1 MDNNSSTISLN
12 EREFLAEP
20 AMVRYHRSEPGDVQ
34 LPQQQPFFTAS
45 DRLTVIDEGEI
56 GISVNA
62 HPLLLTAGQLLYT
75 AKGSIVLISRESEDL
90 ELRSCRIDVTP
101 NGQVHPHHRVF
112 ETDEGLNERLE
123 HYLEL
128 IGIYGNSRPAATRPL
143 QQALLADIFG
153 SGRVVETVSHPSH
166 RQRLFNRF
174 IELVGEQTAVRR
186 DVEYYA
192 TRLHVSG
199 SQLMKT
205 VRRTSGRTVLEWIDL
220 RTVMQAKALLSY
232 SDKTVAEVGY
242 EVGMEDANYFSRYFK
257 RQTGLTPTEYRK
269 SEN

>member
-1 MDNNSSTISLN
+1 MNSSNSTISLN

-20 AMVRYHRSEPGDVQ
+20 AIVRYRRSEPGGMQ
-34 LPQQQPFFTAS
+34 LPQQRPFFTAS

-62 HPLLLTAGQLLYT
+62 HPFLLTAGQLLYT

-90 ELRSCRIDVTP
+90 ELRSCRIDVAP

-112 ETDEGLNERLE
+112 ETDEGLRERLG

-128 IGIYGNSRPAATRPL
+128 IGIYGNGRPAATKPL
-143 QQALLADIFG
+143 QQALLVDIFG
-153 SGRVVETVSHPSH
+153 SGKVVETVSHPSH
-166 RQRLFNRF
+166 GQRLFNRF

-232 SDKTVAEVGY
+232 SDRTVAEVGY